1 MRLLRLLVPIL
12 FSIILIVLDTRFSY
26 LDNFKRFT
34 LTLLSPIY
42 FVVDLPNHVI
52 DWVNDKGTDNA
63 ELISENEYLEGKLTE
78 LKARLQT
85 YNNLIL
91 ENQKLS
97 QLLDST
103 YIIPEHQITLGHVKS
118 ISQSRLNKKIIID
131 KGMNDGVTLSQL
143 VIGSEGVVGQVSQ
156 VTPLYSTVQ
165 LITDP
170 TQHMPVKNSR
180 NGIRGISRGIASKEE
195 GLIIEYIP
203 LGSDVKLGDIFV
215 TSGVGNSYPIGY
227 LVGRVIAVDE
237 ASNESFLTISLEPLQ
252 NMNKLELILVVSNNN
267 E

>member
-12 FSIILIVLDTRFSY
+12 FSIILIILDTRFSY

-63 ELISENEYLEGKLTE
+63 KLISENEYLEGKLTE

-118 ISQSRLNKKIIID
+118 VSYTHL
-131 KGMNDGVTLSQL
+131 TL
-143 VIGSEGVVGQVSQ
+143 
-156 VTPLYSTVQ
+156 
-165 LITDP
+165 P
-170 TQHMPVKNSR
+170 TK
-180 NGIRGISRGIASKEE
+180 A
-195 GLIIEYIP
+195 
-203 LGSDVKLGDIFV
+203 
-215 TSGVGNSYPIGY
+215 
-227 LVGRVIAVDE
+227 
-237 ASNESFLTISLEPLQ
+237 
-252 NMNKLELILVVSNNN
+252 
-267 E
+267 